1 MDFSHRPKNTSLR
14 FPVDFGGLPNTL
26 FQNNGD
32 GTFADVTEA
41 AGVGDAARKSMNAI
55 FCDLNR
61 DGWPDIF
68 VTNDTDANGLYLN
81 KGNGTF
87 KPFSGPSGLS
97 TTDGSMGIAVGD

>member
-1 MDFSHRPKNTSLR
+1 M
-14 FPVDFGGLPNTL
+14 DFGGLPNTL